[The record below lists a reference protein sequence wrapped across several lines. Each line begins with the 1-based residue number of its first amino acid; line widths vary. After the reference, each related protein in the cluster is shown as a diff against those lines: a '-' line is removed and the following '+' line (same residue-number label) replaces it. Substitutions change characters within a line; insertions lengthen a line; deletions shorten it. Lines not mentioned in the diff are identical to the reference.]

1 MMLMSLALTAALV
14 GGATQTPRKPP
25 PVPET
30 FRANAQVTGSTGAA
44 AATIVIRVDRYVAD
58 HDQTAIRGALKAG
71 GYPAFLTAL
80 RAAPALGEVTLG
92 DQKFT
97 VRWAT
102 QEPVKNGR
110 RIVVVTDKPVFFA
123 GGGAVNPKPREG
135 YEVAVLHFNI
145 DDAQLGTGE
154 MAAAARVKPGGTTGV
169 VIDDYA
175 EKPIKLITVVKA
187 HE

>member
-1 MMLMSLALTAALV
+1 MSTV
-14 GGATQTPRKPP
+14 TSRITGSEPRHPWG
-25 PVPET
+25 
-30 FRANAQVTGSTGAA
+30 AQV
-44 AATIVIRVDRYVAD
+44 
-58 HDQTAIRGALKAG
+58 RGI
-71 GYPAFLTAL
+71 L
-80 RAAPALGEVTLG
+80 RIPHGPCGHTALGEVTLS

-102 QEPVKNGR
+102 QEPTKNGR
-110 RIVVVTDKPVFFA
+110 TIVVVTDKPVFFA
-123 GGGAVNPKPREG
+123 GGGAVNAKPREG
-135 YEVAVLHFNI
+135 YEVAVIRFYI

-187 HE
+187 HQ

>member
-1 MMLMSLALTAALV
+1 MMLMSLALAAALV
-14 GGATQTPRKPP
+14 DGATQSPRKPP

-30 FRANAQVTGSTGAA
+30 FRANAHVAGSTGAS

-58 HDQTAIRGALKAG
+58 HDQTAIRDALKSG
-71 GYPAFLTAL
+71 GYSAFLTAL
-80 RAAPALGEVTLG
+80 RAAPTLGDVTLG

-97 VRWAT
+97 LRWAT
-102 QEPVKNGR
+102 QEPIKNGR
-110 RIVVVTDKPVFFA
+110 TIVLVTDKPVFFA
-123 GGGAVNPKPREG
+123 GGGAVNAKPREG
-135 YEVAVLHFNI
+135 YEVAVIRFNI

-175 EKPIKLITVVKA
+175 EKPIKLTSVVKA
-187 HE
+187 H